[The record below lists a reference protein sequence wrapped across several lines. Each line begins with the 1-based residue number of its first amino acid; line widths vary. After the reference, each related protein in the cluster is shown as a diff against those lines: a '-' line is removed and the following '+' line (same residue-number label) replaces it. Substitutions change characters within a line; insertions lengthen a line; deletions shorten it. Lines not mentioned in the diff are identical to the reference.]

1 MNYKYC
7 ANSEL
12 PFFKEERTA
21 HQTELFLNEVPLRG
35 VVRYQFEPR
44 KGHRGILSVKLRIQR
59 PMGTGT
65 QEPEPVQRHNL
76 RIEQD
81 ENGGYVLYLDELRLQ
96 RGVME
101 FCVKAYEKGYG
112 SVAVLVL
119 LVQAQ

>member
-7 ANSEL
+7 ATSEL

-21 HQTELFLNEVPLRG
+21 HQTELFLNDVPLRG

-44 KGHRGILSVKLRIQR
+44 KGHHGILTVKLRVQR

-81 ENGGYVLYLDELRLQ
+81 ENGGYVDQ
-96 RGVME
+96 RQYIFKVDDVEDYVAIKRMHE
-101 FCVKAYEKGYG
+101 NEKMSIRQGR
-112 SVAVLVL
+112 V
-119 LVQAQ
+119 